1 MSGVLIGRNEAKK
14 ILNTQSDLD
23 ESEKQYLLEYYS
35 LVRENKT
42 NYVSTLAFHRITGHK
57 PQEATDFFKVYHA
70 EFTPNKRYDLSSV
83 ANIQAKDE

>member
-1 MSGVLIGRNEAKK
+1 MSSVLTGRSEAKK
-14 ILNTQSDLD
+14 ILSTQSDLD

-70 EFTPNKRYDLSSV
+70 EFTPSKRYGLSSV
-83 ANIQAKDE
+83 ANIQTKDE